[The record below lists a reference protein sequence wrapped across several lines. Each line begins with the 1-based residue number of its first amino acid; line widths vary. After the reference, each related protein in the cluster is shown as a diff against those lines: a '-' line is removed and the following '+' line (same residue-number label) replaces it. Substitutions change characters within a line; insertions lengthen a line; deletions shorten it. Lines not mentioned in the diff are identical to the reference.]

1 MLPVES
7 GAEVVS
13 GYVLKMTQ
21 EENITLGAG
30 AVRRLIEGGS
40 GDAALLYLCLARR
53 GSSAPEKLRAE
64 LHWSEAQF
72 AAAER
77 ALRSMG
83 LISAPFPEPDAEAPA
98 HTAASEGETPRAG
111 REFEIPRAE
120 REFEIPRAERAMQ
133 PAPETVIPDY
143 SREDVMG
150 KLESDASF
158 ASLLREVER
167 KLGRLSDPSVRK
179 LLGLYDY
186 LGLSA
191 DVIFLLVSYCAERKA
206 EQFGAGRVPT
216 MREVEREGYAW
227 ARRELF
233 STAAADAYLRRE
245 RKKRRVFPEYMAAL
259 QLGDRAAAPAEE
271 RYLSAWSE
279 MGFPPETV
287 AIAYDKTM
295 LKCHELKWP
304 YLNGILKR
312 WHEKGLH
319 TSAEVSAENAPPQR
333 GGGAGRKSGG
343 RNDWMK
349 DYD

>member
-1 MLPVES
+1 MGE
-7 GAEVVS
+7 
-13 GYVLKMTQ
+13 YVLKMTQ

-53 GSSAPEKLRAE
+53 GSSEPERLRAE
-64 LHWSEAQF
+64 LRWSAGQF
-72 AAAER
+72 AAAES

-83 LISAPFPEPDAEAPA
+83 LVIAPPPEPGAEAPGDQ
-98 HTAASEGETPRAG
+98 ASRESEIPRASRDSETPRAS
-111 REFEIPRAE
+111 
-120 REFEIPRAERAMQ
+120 RAMQ
-133 PAPETVIPDY
+133 PAPETALPDY
-143 SREDVMG
+143 GREDVMG

-158 ASLLREVER
+158 AALLREVER

-186 LGLSA
+186 LGLPA
-191 DVIFLLVSYCAERKA
+191 DVIFLLVNYCAERKA

-216 MREVEREGYAW
+216 MREIEREGYAW

-245 RKKRRVFPEYMAAL
+245 REKRHAFPEYMAAL
-259 QLGDRAAAPAEE
+259 QLGPRAAAPAEE
-271 RYLSAWSE
+271 RYLGAWAE

-295 LKCHELKWP
+295 LRCHELKWP

-319 TSAEVSAENAPPQR
+319 TSAEVSAENAPPR
-333 GGGAGRKSGG
+333 KGGDAGQGGG
-343 RNDWMK
+343 RNAWMK

>member
-1 MLPVES
+1 MSE
-7 GAEVVS
+7 
-13 GYVLKMTQ
+13 YVLKMTQ

-53 GSSAPEKLRAE
+53 GSSAPERLRAE
-64 LHWSEAQF
+64 LKWSEEQF

-83 LISAPFPEPDAEAPA
+83 LISTPPPEPDAEAPA
-98 HTAASEGETPRAG
+98 RAAGTPEGEAGRAARESAERESETPRAA
-111 REFEIPRAE
+111 RESETPRA
-120 REFEIPRAERAMQ
+120 ARAMQ
-133 PAPETVIPDY
+133 PAPETAIPDY

-158 ASLLREVER
+158 AALLREVER

-186 LGLSA
+186 LGLPA
-191 DVIFLLVSYCAERKA
+191 DVIFLLVNYCAERKA

-216 MREVEREGYAW
+216 MREIEREGYAW

-233 STAAADAYLRRE
+233 STAAADAYLKSERE
-245 RKKRRVFPEYMAAL
+245 KRRAFPEYMAAL
-259 QLGDRAAAPAEE
+259 QLLDRAAAPAEE
-271 RYLSAWSE
+271 RYLGAWAE
-279 MGFPPETV
+279 MGFPPDTV

-312 WHEKGLH
+312 WHEKNLH
-319 TSAEVSAENAPPQR
+319 TPAEVSAENAPPR
-333 GGGAGRKSGG
+333 KGGDAGQGG
-343 RNDWMK
+343 RNAWMK

>member
-7 GAEVVS
+7 GAEIVS
-13 GYVLKMTQ
+13 EYVLKMTQ

-53 GSSAPEKLRAE
+53 GSSVPEKLRAE
-64 LHWSEAQF
+64 LKWSGEQF
-72 AAAER
+72 AAAES

-83 LISAPFPEPDAEAPA
+83 LISAPPPEPGTEAPA
-98 HTAASEGETPRAG
+98 GAGAPERETPRAA
-111 REFEIPRAE
+111 RAE
-120 REFEIPRAERAMQ
+120 Q
-133 PAPETVIPDY
+133 PVPETALPDY

-158 ASLLREVER
+158 AALLREVER

-186 LGLSA
+186 LGLPA
-191 DVIFLLVSYCAERKA
+191 DVIFLLVNYCAERKA

-216 MREVEREGYAW
+216 MREIEREGYAW

-233 STAAADAYLRRE
+233 STAAADEYLKRE
-245 RKKRRVFPEYMAAL
+245 RKKRRAFPEYRAAL
-259 QLGDRAAAPAEE
+259 QLGSRAAAPAEE
-271 RYLSAWSE
+271 RYLAAWSE

-319 TSAEVSAENAPPQR
+319 TSAEVSAENAAPR
-333 GGGAGRKSGG
+333 TGRAGQKSGG
-343 RNDWMK
+343 RNAWMK

>member
-1 MLPVES
+1 MERGRGKKISCLRKGVYHVECRRYCKVLPGES
-7 GAEVVS
+7 GAEVV
-13 GYVLKMTQ
+13 GEYVLKMTQ

-64 LHWSEAQF
+64 LRWSAGQF
-72 AAAER
+72 AAAEQ

-83 LISAPFPEPDAEAPA
+83 LISAPPGEPDADA
-98 HTAASEGETPRAG
+98 ETPRAV
-111 REFEIPRAE
+111 
-120 REFEIPRAERAMQ
+120 Q
-133 PAPETVIPDY
+133 PLPETVIPDY

-150 KLESDASF
+150 KLENDASF
-158 ASLLREVER
+158 AALLREVER

-186 LGLSA
+186 LGLPA
-191 DVIFLLVSYCAERKA
+191 DVIFLLVNYCAERKA
-206 EQFGAGRVPT
+206 EQFGAERAPT
-216 MREVEREGYAW
+216 MREIEREGYAW
-227 ARRELF
+227 ARRELY
-233 STAAADAYLRRE
+233 STAAADAYLKRE
-245 RKKRRVFPEYMAAL
+245 RKKRRAFPEYMAAL

-271 RYLSAWSE
+271 RYLGAWAE
-279 MGFPPETV
+279 MGFPPEAV

-319 TSAEVSAENAPPQR
+319 TPAEVSAESAPPRTGAAAAQKR
-333 GGGAGRKSGG
+333 GGT
-343 RNDWMK
+343 RNSWMK

>member
-1 MLPVES
+1 MSE
-7 GAEVVS
+7 
-13 GYVLKMTQ
+13 YVLKMTQ

-64 LHWSEAQF
+64 LGWSAGQF

-83 LISAPFPEPDAEAPA
+83 LISAPFPEQDAGAPVDPA
-98 HTAASEGETPRAG
+98 GASGSKSPPAA
-111 REFEIPRAE
+111 RESGIPRAQ
-120 REFEIPRAERAMQ
+120 RAMQ
-133 PAPETVIPDY
+133 PAPETAIPDY

-150 KLESDASF
+150 KLESDDSF
-158 ASLLREVER
+158 AALLREVER

-186 LGLSA
+186 LGLPA
-191 DVIFLLVSYCAERKA
+191 DVIFLLVNYCAERKA
-206 EQFGAGRVPT
+206 EQFGAERVPT
-216 MREVEREGYAW
+216 MREIEREGYAW
-227 ARRELF
+227 ARQELF

-245 RKKRRVFPEYMAAL
+245 RKKRRAFPEYMAAL
-259 QLGDRAAAPAEE
+259 QLGSRAAAPAEE
-271 RYLSAWSE
+271 RYLGAWAE

-319 TSAEVSAENAPPQR
+319 TSAEVSAENAPPRRGNAAGQR
-333 GGGAGRKSGG
+333 G
-343 RNDWMK
+343 RNAWMK